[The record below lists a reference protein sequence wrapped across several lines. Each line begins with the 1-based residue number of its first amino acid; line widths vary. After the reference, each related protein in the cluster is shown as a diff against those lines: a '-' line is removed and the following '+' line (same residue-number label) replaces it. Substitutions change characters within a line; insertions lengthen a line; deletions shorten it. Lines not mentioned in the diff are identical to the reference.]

1 MANVYSVSKI
11 NAYIKGLFEEDFML
25 GDVSVKGEVSNL
37 KYHSSGHIYFTLKDE
52 KAAIACV
59 MFQGNRSGLKFT
71 MAEGMGVVV
80 RGQISV
86 YERDGK
92 FQIYAKSITKDGA
105 GALYEEFLRL
115 KEELEELG
123 MFAPE
128 YKKPIPKSIKTL
140 GVVTASTGAAIQDV
154 INIATRRNPYVQ
166 IVLYPAIVQGDK
178 AVPSIINGINALE
191 KYGVDVMIVGRGGGS
206 IEDLWA
212 FNSKDVA
219 EAVFNCSVP
228 VISAVGHETDTTI
241 IDFVSDLRAPTPSAA
256 AELAVYDINSIL
268 DEIEGTKDIL
278 NRLMRT
284 KISDARNNVKYL
296 ESNLKSLSPK
306 NKLIQ
311 NRMYAISLDD
321 KLNGL
326 MKSKITDR
334 RHSISLYAERLK
346 GLSPLDKLSQG
357 YSYVSAGGKT
367 LNSISQV
374 KAGDET
380 SIYLKDGVVSAVVSK
395 KSKIDYTK

>member
-11 NAYIKGLFEEDFML
+11 NAYIKGLFNEDFLL

-71 MAEGMGVVV
+71 MKEGMGVVV
-80 RGQISV
+80 RGEVNV

-92 FQIYAKSITKDGA
+92 FQIYAKSITQDGA

-115 KEELEELG
+115 KNELEEQG

-128 YKKPIPKSIKTL
+128 YKKPIPKSVKTL
-140 GVVTASTGAAIQDV
+140 GVVTASTGAAIQDI

-166 IVLYPAIVQGDK
+166 IVLYPATVQGDK
-178 AVPSIINGINALE
+178 AVISIINGIRTLE

-212 FNSKDVA
+212 FNSRDVA
-219 EAVFNCSVP
+219 QEVFNCSVP
-228 VISAVGHETDTTI
+228 IISAVGHETDTTI

-256 AELAVYDINSIL
+256 AELAVYDINSLL

-278 NRLMRT
+278 TRLMKT
-284 KISDARNNVKYL
+284 KILEYRNHVKYL
-296 ESNLKSLSPK
+296 ETALKSQSPK
-306 NKLIQ
+306 NKLAQ
-311 NRMYAISLDD
+311 NRMYAMALEE
-321 KLNGL
+321 KLNAL
-326 MKSKITDR
+326 MKGIITDR

-357 YSYVSAGGKT
+357 YSYASAKGKT
-367 LNSISQV
+367 LNSVKQV
-374 KAGDET
+374 KPGDET
-380 SIYLKDGVVSAVVSK
+380 SIYLKDGVVNAVVSGTAEL
-395 KSKIDYTK
+395 DYNS

>member
-296 ESNLKSLSPK
+296 ESNLKSLNPK

-311 NRMYAISLDD
+311 NRMYAISLED